1 MNIGLEREKNE
12 RKNVNIFLS
21 ISCNIC
27 FGHSAEPSHRDGSSE
42 YPQHTFW
49 LRNKKIHL

>member
-1 MNIGLEREKNE
+1 MHCHKFDKKFD

-27 FGHSAEPSHRDGSSE
+27 FGCLKELSH
-42 YPQHTFW
+42 
-49 LRNKKIHL
+49 